1 MKLKLFDKKA
11 KNKNKSE
18 VEEIKTDTAETEAAE
33 NTEDENSGAGSYVD
47 ENGRI
52 QKKPELDMNM
62 DVDDDDD
69 DAPEPEKKG
78 LAKLFGKK
86 KPKRDYSFDEY
97 PHLLAIRPHECYM
110 FYSDYIRIDDDT
122 YTCILAMF
130 HNTGAVDHY
139 GTFWGLNLLPH
150 NLPKTTKVIRFEQVS
165 RMSDEWVDEHQTR
178 AEKVAEANA
187 SEQGRGGTNTTKRKA
202 GRSMSDLDVIA
213 QELLNGATYL
223 HVHYRLQ
230 VISPTLAELD
240 AAIDQ
245 IRKDYVDAFATLTL
259 EPYQGEQKK
268 EMSTLFRNNNMKLG
282 TGYYYTSTE
291 YAGSYNLVTHGIED
305 HDGEFVG
312 HMTGDVNN
320 SAVLFDIDYY
330 PKHIVIA
337 DNVFDDRYKERVHRS
352 NVWGSK
358 IAQAALLNN
367 HKVAHFLLSP
377 VDMNMISPKFA
388 GFTNFVDMT
397 GGDLNMFELW
407 GSTEDELVAFPK
419 QLEKI
424 KIMTEQISPPTDDDR
439 TIIRGSL
446 DEVLTQ
452 FYIDSRMWVAN
463 AQFNR
468 DKLRLVGIPHDQVP
482 KLEQLV
488 MNLDQKHKALMAAS
502 VVDEEQVHA
511 YGILKTI
518 FRSMLTSNGDLF
530 NTVTSDV
537 FDTVTNKTRVIY
549 DFSELLQ
556 RGKGI
561 AMAQMINVIDYA
573 LSGLGAGDLAIF
585 HGCDNIDSQDVKDYL
600 KREFDFLYKRGG
612 RTCLIYD
619 DVTAYMQDLDFNEAI
634 RADYT
639 ITSTMAPAD
648 ADLYEKEF
656 GIALP
661 GSLKALV
668 TAPHSVNNY
677 LHRGVDNIVF
687 KPDLYVGIKYDNDR
701 KGA

>member
-1 MKLKLFDKKA
+1 MKKLKIFGKNVA
-11 KNKNKSE
+11 KE
-18 VEEIKTDTAETEAAE
+18 AELPVQEAE
-33 NTEDENSGAGSYVD
+33 NE
-47 ENGRI
+47 ENGSSETADDVPASFS
-52 QKKPELDMNM
+52 KKPDLDLSLALDNNS
-62 DVDDDDD
+62 DEDDDDFD
-69 DAPEPEKKG
+69 EPEKKG
-78 LAKLFGKK
+78 IAKLFQKK
-86 KPKRDYSFDEY
+86 KPKKEY
-97 PHLLAIRPHECYM
+97 TFEDNPHLLTLRPHEQYM
-110 FYSDYIRIDDDT
+110 FFSDYIRIDDDT

-130 HNTGAVDHY
+130 HNNGAMDRF
-139 GTFWGLNLLPH
+139 GQFWGLNLLPH
-150 NLPKTTKVIRFEQVS
+150 NLPKTTKVIRFEQVN
-165 RMSDEWVDEHQTR
+165 RMTDDWVGEHQTR

-187 SEQGRGGTNTTKRKA
+187 GEQGRGGTNTTKRKA
-202 GRSMSDLDVIA
+202 GRASTDLEVIA
-213 QELLNGATYL
+213 AEILNGATYL
-223 HVHYRLQ
+223 HVQYRLQ
-230 VISPTLAELD
+230 VISPSLRELD
-240 AAIDQ
+240 AAVDQ
-245 IRKDYVDAFATLTL
+245 IRKDYIDAFASLTV

-268 EMSTLFRNNNMKLG
+268 ELSTLLRNNSTKLG

-330 PKHIVIA
+330 PKNIVIA
-337 DNVFDDRYKERVHRS
+337 DSVFDDRYQERVHRS

-358 IAQAALLNN
+358 IAQAAILNN
-367 HKVAHFLLSP
+367 HKVIHFLLSP
-377 VDMNMISPKFA
+377 VDMNMISPKFES
-388 GFTNFVDMT
+388 FTNFVNMT
-397 GGDLNMFELW
+397 KGDLNMFELF
-407 GSTEDELVAFPK
+407 GSEEDELVAFPRH
-419 QLEKI
+419 LEKI

-446 DEVLTQ
+446 DEVLTR
-452 FYIDSRMWVAN
+452 FYIDSKMWVAN
-463 AQFNR
+463 AQENR
-468 DKLRLVGIPHDQVP
+468 DKLRLVGIPHGQVP
-482 KLEQLV
+482 RLEQLV
-488 MNLDQKHKALMAAS
+488 MNLDQKHKALMAS
-502 VVDEEQVHA
+502 NVVDGEQVHA

-537 FDTVTNKTRVIY
+537 FDTVTEKRRVIY

-561 AMAQMINVIDYA
+561 AMAQMINVITYA
-573 LSGLGAGDLAIF
+573 LSGLGAGDVAIF
-585 HGCDNIDSQDVKDYL
+585 HGCDNIDSKDVKEYL

-619 DVTAYMQDLDFNEAI
+619 DVSAYMTDLDFNQAI

-656 GIALP
+656 GIELP
-661 GSLKALV
+661 GSLKSLI
-668 TAPHSVNNY
+668 TAPQSVNNY

-687 KPDLYVGIKYDNDR
+687 KPDLYVGIKHGI
-701 KGA
+701 KA